1 VLEVTAGAAVG
12 VGSAIIFP
20 YYRVE
25 IKPPRLAILV
35 LERAAISSGV
45 IIVNDTGYKSPIG
58 RLANGVV
65 TAV

>member
-1 VLEVTAGAAVG
+1 VFEVTAGAATG
-12 VGSAIIFP
+12 VGSGIIFP
-20 YYRVE
+20 YFLME

-35 LERAAISSGV
+35 LERAAISSGD
-45 IIVNDTGYKSPIG
+45 IIVNETGYKSPIG